1 MTNPLI
7 YPMDMRN
14 ERYGDYDMYG
24 LISSMLQSYSVWIV
38 VLGIIAMV
46 KRQQEPPEWRERGLT
61 REQQVLENAQYLTY
75 RKEVYK
81 QYPRL
86 EMFEQTKKIWAF
98 FLTLVYFITYVL
110 NIFATI
116 EVNRESATML
126 GIVVSFLV
134 LLGGSSIVLGVF
146 LVAMGPKWKLAI
158 LLYVI
163 GIGQIVLRIHAYITN
178 GIDSWDKFWSAY
190 TEGFQMFPA
199 VFGADILTMVFNVFI
214 LLTAVWLTAFK
225 RNRKLAE
232 LSDALDRKTKY
243 DFMAERIEMDTDM
256 DID

>member
-1 MTNPLI
+1 M
-7 YPMDMRN
+7 
-14 ERYGDYDMYG
+14 YDV
-24 LISSMLQSYSVWIV
+24 IQSIFFTYSIWTVI
-38 VLGIIAMV
+38 LGIIAMV

-61 REQQVLENAQYLTY
+61 REQQVLENAQYLAY
-75 RKEVYK
+75 KKEVYK
-81 QYPRL
+81 NYPQI
-86 EMFEQTKKIWAF
+86 EMFEQNKKIWAY

-110 NIFATI
+110 NIFAAI

-126 GIVVSFLV
+126 GIAVSFLV
-134 LLGGSSIVLGVF
+134 LIGGSTIVLNVF
-146 LVAMGPKWKLAI
+146 LVAMGPKWKLSI

-163 GIGQIVLRIHAYITN
+163 GIGQIIIRIYTFIDS
-178 GIDSWDKFWSAY
+178 GIDSWGKFWLAY
-190 TEGFQMFPA
+190 KEGFQMFPA

-232 LSDALDRKTKY
+232 LTDALNRKTKR
-243 DFMAERIEMDTDM
+243 DFMSERIDMDTDM

>member
-1 MTNPLI
+1 
-7 YPMDMRN
+7 
-14 ERYGDYDMYG
+14 MYG
-24 LISSMLQSYSVWIV
+24 IIQSMFFTYSVWTVI
-38 VLGIIAMV
+38 LGIIAMV

-61 REQQVLENAQYLTY
+61 REQQVLENAQYQTY

-81 QYPRL
+81 NYPRL
-86 EMFEQTKKIWAF
+86 EMFEQNKKIWAF
-98 FLTLVYFITYVL
+98 FLTLVYFFTYVL
-110 NIFATI
+110 NILATI
-116 EVNRESATML
+116 EVNRESATTL

-134 LLGGSSIVLGVF
+134 LIGGSTIVLSVF

-163 GIGQIVLRIHAYITN
+163 GVGQIIIRIYTFIGS
-178 GIDSWDKFWSAY
+178 GIDSWDKFWLGYS
-190 TEGFQMFPA
+190 EGFLSYPA

-232 LSDALDRKTKY
+232 LSDALDRKIKNE
-243 DFMAERIEMDTDM
+243 FMSGRIEMDTDM

>member
-1 MTNPLI
+1 
-7 YPMDMRN
+7 
-14 ERYGDYDMYG
+14 MYG
-24 LISSMLQSYSVWIV
+24 IIQSMFFTYSVWTVI
-38 VLGIIAMV
+38 LGIIAMV

-61 REQQVLENAQYLTY
+61 REQQVLENAQYQTY

-81 QYPRL
+81 NYPRL
-86 EMFEQTKKIWAF
+86 EMFEQNKKIWAF
-98 FLTLVYFITYVL
+98 FLTLVYFFTYVL
-110 NIFATI
+110 NILATI
-116 EVNRESATML
+116 EVNRESATTL

-134 LLGGSSIVLGVF
+134 LIGGSTIVLSVF

-163 GIGQIVLRIHAYITN
+163 GVGQIIIRIYTFIGS
-178 GIDSWDKFWSAY
+178 GIDSWDKFWLGYS
-190 TEGFQMFPA
+190 EGFLSYPA

-232 LSDALDRKTKY
+232 LSDALDRKIKNE
-243 DFMAERIEMDTDM
+243 FMSERIEMDTDM

>member
-1 MTNPLI
+1 M
-7 YPMDMRN
+7 
-14 ERYGDYDMYG
+14 YD
-24 LISSMLQSYSVWIV
+24 IIQSMFFTYSVWTVI
-38 VLGIIAMV
+38 LGIIAMV

-61 REQQVLENAQYLTY
+61 REQQVLENAQYQTY

-81 QYPRL
+81 NYPRL
-86 EMFEQTKKIWAF
+86 EMFEQNKKIWAF
-98 FLTLVYFITYVL
+98 FLTLVYFFTYVL
-110 NIFATI
+110 NILATI

-134 LLGGSSIVLGVF
+134 LIGGSTIVLSVF
-146 LVAMGPKWKLAI
+146 LVAMGPKWKLAF

-163 GIGQIVLRIHAYITN
+163 GIGQIIFRIYTFIGS
-178 GIDSWDKFWSAY
+178 GIDSWDKLWLGYS
-190 TEGFQMFPA
+190 EGFRIHP
-199 VFGADILTMVFNVFI
+199 VIFGADILAMVFNVFI
-214 LLTAVWLTAFK
+214 LLTAVWLTALK

-243 DFMAERIEMDTDM
+243 DFMSERIEVDTDM

>member
-1 MTNPLI
+1 M
-7 YPMDMRN
+7 
-14 ERYGDYDMYG
+14 YD
-24 LISSMLQSYSVWIV
+24 IIQSMFFTYSVWTVI
-38 VLGIIAMV
+38 LGIIAMV

-61 REQQVLENAQYLTY
+61 REQQVFENAQYQTY

-81 QYPRL
+81 NYPRL
-86 EMFEQTKKIWAF
+86 EMFEQNKKIWAF
-98 FLTLVYFITYVL
+98 FLTLVYFITYGL
-110 NIFATI
+110 TILATI

-134 LLGGSSIVLGVF
+134 LIGGSTIVLSVF
-146 LVAMGPKWKLAI
+146 LVAMGSKWKLAF

-163 GIGQIVLRIHAYITN
+163 GIGQIIIRIYTFIGS
-178 GIDSWDKFWSAY
+178 GIDSWDKFWLGYS
-190 TEGFQMFPA
+190 EGFRIHPA
-199 VFGADILTMVFNVFI
+199 VFGADILAMVFNVFI

-243 DFMAERIEMDTDM
+243 DFMSERIEVDTDM

>member
-1 MTNPLI
+1 
-7 YPMDMRN
+7 
-14 ERYGDYDMYG
+14 MYG
-24 LISSMLQSYSVWIV
+24 IIQSMFFTYSVWTVI
-38 VLGIIAMV
+38 LGIIAMV
-46 KRQQEPPEWRERGLT
+46 KMQQEPPEWRERGLT
-61 REQQVLENAQYLTY
+61 REQQVLENAQYQTY

-81 QYPRL
+81 NYPRL
-86 EMFEQTKKIWAF
+86 EMFEQNKKIWAF
-98 FLTLVYFITYVL
+98 FLTLVYFFTYVL
-110 NIFATI
+110 NILATI
-116 EVNRESATML
+116 EVNRESATTL

-134 LLGGSSIVLGVF
+134 LIGGSTIVLSVF

-163 GIGQIVLRIHAYITN
+163 GVGQIIIRIYTFIGS
-178 GIDSWDKFWSAY
+178 GIDSWDKFWLGYS
-190 TEGFQMFPA
+190 EGFLSYPA

-232 LSDALDRKTKY
+232 LSDALDRKIKNE
-243 DFMAERIEMDTDM
+243 FMSERIEMDTDM